1 MAITKTATRD
11 LTTAIAGEIWNRI
24 NDADNRRLEEE
35 AGVDPAVKKA
45 RKDLDREDPEET
57 KVYDKDLRGLISKV
71 FGRLDVQISQ
81 TDGKVDSLS
90 NKVSAV
96 GGEVVNT
103 QQMIINQNEML
114 EAKFDQLLGLLTG
127 NRKDAEQKDDDD
139 EFQQLELDLE
149 QKKEGG
155 SASTRRV
162 SSKGKS
168 GGRSYTGL
176 VNWFRARFGEW
187 FSKRLRGIWK
197 ARWFRNLT
205 KKPRAAIRSIRNRI
219 EKKIFRVMSE
229 SAGKNVLPKL
239 LKGPGAKKAISIALG
254 RGAGRMIP
262 VASSALAA
270 DDVARYTKKG
280 DWLGMALATIDMVA
294 SGTEAAYGTGVG
306 APVGAAASLIA
317 NIAGWGLTAYEIGQ
331 ILLGGDPFST
341 KGILPFETG
350 TKMQP
355 SASMVTIPALVPI
368 VSVTRAFGKQ
378 SGFGKQVDGV
388 IAAAGVSDIPEVNVS
403 YPFTVGGGVTGGG
416 LVESTTPIAAP
427 PDIIEPSKREEEPV
441 TDETESSD
449 DNKGGTGG
457 DKIVPSETIMGG
469 KGSVIEFH
477 GQQGV
482 DRSGEP
488 GVDFSFR
495 DYKSNYSLFPGRV
508 LETGLLYGTRYGN
521 VVVVRSTDPSNGK
534 EFDALYSHFPD
545 GGIAVSAGDKVGA
558 GQYLGKVGFV
568 SVDVPGV
575 PNLQPRNAGNMSGWH
590 TSVDFFEPG
599 SAERYSNTTKLINL
613 VIGASGRTPHGLL
626 EKLKPTTKPTD
637 SSSSSYEVPDLPPI
651 SGLNSIESP
660 IPNIVSEGSMN
671 RQLIAK
677 GGKRSSIVIINNQI
691 IKTSNLTVPVG
702 SGAPSDKFFEAYNLA
717 RLG

>member
-229 SAGKNVLPKL
+229 SAGKNVLPRL
-239 LKGPGAKKAISIALG
+239 LKGPSARKAIQIALG

-427 PDIIEPSKREEEPV
+427 PDIIEPSKREEKKEPV

-599 SAERYSNTTKLINL
+599 SSARYRNLSAIQNL
-613 VIGASGRTPHGLL
+613 VTGADGQTPGGLL
-626 EKLKPTTKPTD
+626 EKLRPPSKSGD
-637 SSSSSYEVPDLPPI
+637 QSS
-651 SGLNSIESP
+651 LNNIES
-660 IPNIVSEGSMN
+660 NSNLATAMTGLVENGSME
-671 RQLIAK
+671 RHMT
-677 GGKRSSIVIINNQI
+677 KRKSNGRSPIVIINNQI
-691 IKTSNLTVPVG
+691 IEQNSNTISLNKG
-702 SGAPSDKFFEAYNLA
+702 SSDGDFFEAYNLA
-717 RLG
+717 KFSV

>member
-187 FSKRLRGIWK
+187 FAKRLRSIWK
-197 ARWFRNLT
+197 SKWIQ
-205 KKPRAAIRSIRNRI
+205 KPRVFVKNIRRNI
-219 EKKIFRVMSE
+219 KKKVTKILSE
-229 SAGKNVLPKL
+229 NVGKNLIPRALRGSVGRTALN
-239 LKGPGAKKAISIALG
+239 IALG

-262 VASSALAA
+262 IASSALAA
-270 DDVARYTKKG
+270 DDVARYSKKG

-306 APVGAAASLIA
+306 APVGGIASVVA
-317 NIAGWGLTAYEIGQ
+317 NIAGWGLTGYEIIQ
-331 ILLGGDPFST
+331 ILLGGDPYAT
-341 KGILPFETG
+341 KGVLPFETG
-350 TKMQP
+350 TKLQP
-355 SASMVTIPALVPI
+355 SASMVTIPALIPI

-416 LVESTTPIAAP
+416 LVESTTPIATP
-427 PDIIEPSKREEEPV
+427 PDIIEPRKRETEKVEPTDDKEPV
-441 TDETESSD
+441 
-449 DNKGGTGG
+449 KGEGG

-508 LETGLLYGTRYGN
+508 LETGLLYGKRYGN

-613 VIGASGRTPHGLL
+613 VIGASGTTPHGLL

>member
-24 NDADNRRLEEE
+24 KDADNRRLEEE

-81 TDGKVDSLS
+81 TAGKVDNLS

-96 GGEVVNT
+96 GGEIVNT

-114 EAKFDQLLGLLTG
+114 EAKFDKLLELLTG
-127 NRKDAEQKDDDD
+127 RRKEAERKSDDDD
-139 EFQQLELDLE
+139 FEQLELNLE
-149 QKKEGG
+149 QKQDGG
-155 SASTRRV
+155 SAGTKKLS
-162 SSKGKS
+162 SSKKS
-168 GGRSYTGL
+168 IEGRPYSGL
-176 VNWFRARFGEW
+176 INWFRARFGEW
-187 FSKRLRGIWK
+187 FAKRLRSIWK
-197 ARWFRNLT
+197 SKWLQ
-205 KKPRAAIRSIRNRI
+205 KPRVFVKNIRRNI
-219 EKKIFRVMSE
+219 KKKVTKILSE
-229 SAGKNVLPKL
+229 NVGKNIIPKAL
-239 LKGPGAKKAISIALG
+239 RGKSGRTALNIALG

-262 VASSALAA
+262 IASTALAA
-270 DDVARYTKKG
+270 DDVARYSKKG

-306 APVGAAASLIA
+306 APVGGIASVVA
-317 NIAGWGLTAYEIGQ
+317 NIAGWGLTGYEIIQ
-331 ILLGGDPFST
+331 ILLGGDPYAT
-341 KGILPFETG
+341 QGVLPFETG
-350 TKMQP
+350 TKIQP
-355 SASMVTIPALVPI
+355 AQAGTLSSITPI
-368 VSVTRAFGKQ
+368 VSTVRAFGQ
-378 SGFGKQVDGV
+378 HTGFGKQVDGV
-388 IAAAGVSDIPEVNVS
+388 IAASGVGDVPDVNVS
-403 YPFTVGGGVTGGG
+403 FPFTVGGSVGGG
-416 LVESTTPIAAP
+416 SVESITPIATP
-427 PDIIEPSKREEEPV
+427 PDIIEPRKRETEKVESTDDGEPV
-441 TDETESSD
+441 
-449 DNKGGTGG
+449 KGEGG
-457 DKIVPSETIMGG
+457 DKIVPSERIMGG
-469 KGSVIEFH
+469 NGAVIEFH

-488 GVDFSFR
+488 GVDFSFK
-495 DYKSNYSLFPGRV
+495 DYRSNYNLFPGTV
-508 LETGLLYGTRYGN
+508 LETGLLYGNRYGN

-534 EFDALYSHFPD
+534 EFDSLYSHFPD

-575 PNLQPRNAGNMSGWH
+575 PNLQPHNAGNMSGWH

-599 SAERYSNTTKLINL
+599 SAARYHNANKLINL
-613 VIGASGRTPHGLL
+613 VIGASGTTPHGLL

-637 SSSSSYEVPDLPPI
+637 SSSSSYQVPDLPPI

-660 IPNIVSEGSMN
+660 IPSIVSEGSMN

-677 GGKRSSIVIINNQI
+677 NGKRSSIVIINNQI
-691 IKTSNLTVPVG
+691 IKTSNITVPTG
-702 SGAPSDKFFEAYNLA
+702 SGASSDNFFEAYNLA

>member
-24 NDADNRRLEEE
+24 KDADNRRLEEE

-81 TDGKVDSLS
+81 TGGKVDNLS

-96 GGEVVNT
+96 GGEIVNT

-114 EAKFDQLLGLLTG
+114 EAKFDKLLELLTG
-127 NRKDAEQKDDDD
+127 RRKEAERKSDDDD
-139 EFQQLELDLE
+139 FEQLELNLE
-149 QKKEGG
+149 QKQDGG
-155 SASTRRV
+155 SAGTKKLS
-162 SSKGKS
+162 SSKKS
-168 GGRSYTGL
+168 IEGRPYSGL
-176 VNWFRARFGEW
+176 INWFRARFGEW
-187 FSKRLRGIWK
+187 FAKRLRSIWK
-197 ARWFRNLT
+197 SKWLQ
-205 KKPRAAIRSIRNRI
+205 KPRVFVKNIRRNI
-219 EKKIFRVMSE
+219 KKKVTKILSE
-229 SAGKNVLPKL
+229 NVGKNIIPKA
-239 LKGPGAKKAISIALG
+239 LKGKAGRTALNIALG

-262 VASSALAA
+262 IASTALAA
-270 DDVARYTKKG
+270 DDVARYSKKG

-306 APVGAAASLIA
+306 APVGGIASVVA
-317 NIAGWGLTAYEIGQ
+317 NIAGWGLTGYEIIQ
-331 ILLGGDPFST
+331 ILLGGDPYAT
-341 KGILPFETG
+341 QGVLPFETG
-350 TKMQP
+350 TKIQP
-355 SASMVTIPALVPI
+355 AQAGTLSSITPI
-368 VSVTRAFGKQ
+368 VSTVRAFGQ
-378 SGFGKQVDGV
+378 HTGFGKQVDGV
-388 IAAAGVSDIPEVNVS
+388 IAASGVGDVPDVNVS
-403 YPFTVGGGVTGGG
+403 FPFTVGGSVGGG
-416 LVESTTPIAAP
+416 SVESITPIATP
-427 PDIIEPSKREEEPV
+427 PDIIEPSKRETEKVESTDDGEP
-441 TDETESSD
+441 T
-449 DNKGGTGG
+449 KGEGG
-457 DKIVPSETIMGG
+457 DKIVPSERIMGG
-469 KGSVIEFH
+469 NGAVIEFH

-488 GVDFSFR
+488 GVDFSFK
-495 DYKSNYSLFPGRV
+495 DYRSNYNLFPGTV
-508 LETGLLYGTRYGN
+508 LETGLLYGNRYGN

-534 EFDALYSHFPD
+534 EFDSLYSHFPD

-575 PNLQPRNAGNMSGWH
+575 PNLQPHNAGNMSGWH

-599 SAERYSNTTKLINL
+599 SAARYHNANKLINL
-613 VIGASGRTPHGLL
+613 VIGASGTTPHGLL

-637 SSSSSYEVPDLPPI
+637 SSSSSYQVPDLPSI

-660 IPNIVSEGSMN
+660 IPSIVSEGSMN

-677 GGKRSSIVIINNQI
+677 NGKRSSIVIINNQI
-691 IKTSNLTVPVG
+691 IKTSNITVPTG
-702 SGAPSDKFFEAYNLA
+702 SGASSDNFFEAYNLA

>member
-81 TDGKVDSLS
+81 TGGKVDNLS

-96 GGEVVNT
+96 GGEIVNT

-114 EAKFDQLLGLLTG
+114 EAKFDKLLELLTG
-127 NRKDAEQKDDDD
+127 RRKEAEEKIDDDN
-139 EFQQLELDLE
+139 FKQLELNLE
-149 QKKEGG
+149 QKQGGG
-155 SASTRRV
+155 SASTRGFEDRD
-162 SSKGKS
+162 KKPP
-168 GGRSYTGL
+168 RSYTGL
-176 VNWFRARFGEW
+176 VNWFKVRFGEW
-187 FSKRLRGIWK
+187 FAKRLRGIWK
-197 ARWFRNLT
+197 SRWFRRPRIAT
-205 KKPRAAIRSIRNRI
+205 KLIRRNI
-219 EKKIFRVMSE
+219 KKRVYKILSE
-229 SAGKNVLPKL
+229 NAGKNIVPRV
-239 LKGPGAKKAISIALG
+239 LKGKVGKTALSIALG

-262 VASSALAA
+262 IASAALAA
-270 DDVARYTKKG
+270 DDVERYRKKG

-294 SGTEAAYGTGVG
+294 SGTEATYGTGVG
-306 APVGAAASLIA
+306 APVGAVASVVA
-317 NIAGWGLTAYEIGQ
+317 NIAGWGLTAYEIAQ
-331 ILLGGDPFST
+331 ILLGGDPYST

-350 TKMQP
+350 TKLQP
-355 SASMVTIPALVPI
+355 SPSMITMPAISPI
-368 VSVTRAFGKQ
+368 VSVVRAFGHH
-378 SGFGKQVDGV
+378 SGYGKQVESV
-388 IAAAGVSDIPEVNVS
+388 ITEAGVGSVPEVNVS
-403 YPFTVGGGVTGGG
+403 YPFTVGGSIRGG
-416 LVESTTPIAAP
+416 LVESTTPVATL
-427 PDIIEPSKREEEPV
+427 PDIIEPSKPESKKEEPKKEEPV
-441 TDETESSD
+441 
-449 DNKGGTGG
+449 KGEGG
-457 DKIVPSETIMGG
+457 DKIVPSERMMGG
-469 KGSVIEFH
+469 NGAVIEFH

-488 GVDFSFR
+488 GVDFSFK
-495 DYKSNYSLFPGRV
+495 DYRSNYNLFPGTV
-508 LETGLLYGTRYGN
+508 LETGLLYGNRYGN

-534 EFDALYSHFPD
+534 EFDSLYSHFPD

-575 PNLQPRNAGNMSGWH
+575 PNLQPHNAGNMSGWH

-599 SAERYSNTTKLINL
+599 SAARYHNANKLINL
-613 VIGASGRTPHGLL
+613 VIGASGTTPHGLL
-626 EKLKPTTKPTD
+626 EKLKPTTRPTET
-637 SSSSSYEVPDLPPI
+637 SSSSYQVPDLPPI

-677 GGKRSSIVIINNQI
+677 NGKRSPIVIINHHI
-691 IKTSNLTVPVG
+691 IKTSNTTVPIG